1 VGTELECKTV
11 TLNDVDLEV
20 LQGGAGAP
28 LLFLHGANGVAA
40 SHPYLQALAR
50 ERRVIAPS
58 HPGFGRSAL
67 PDWLDSVEDVAHLHL
82 ALMEHLNVRKVDVV
96 GCSLGGWIAAEIITK
111 SLGLVDKAV
120 LVGPVGVKVGAFD
133 QLDVPDVFALS
144 QDALDKLLF
153 HTPAQSKP
161 DPSKL
166 TDEELAIVYR
176 NRETLALLV
185 WEPYMHNPKLKHRL
199 FSTTSKALF
208 VRGES
213 DGLVSADY
221 LQKYAGLIPGARTT
235 TIPKAGHLPQLEQPD
250 VFVSTVLEFL
260 NA

>member
-1 VGTELECKTV
+1 VGPELERKTV

-28 LLFLHGANGVAA
+28 LLFLHGANGVALN
-40 SHPYLQALAR
+40 HPYLQALAQ
-50 ERRVIAPS
+50 ERCVIAPS
-58 HPGFGRSAL
+58 HPGFGKSAL
-67 PDWLDSVEDVAHLHL
+67 PDWLDSVEDIAHLYL
-82 ALMEHLNVRKVDVV
+82 ALMEHLAVRKVDAI
-96 GCSLGGWIAAEIITK
+96 GCSLGGWITAEIITK
-111 SLGLVDKAV
+111 SLDLVDKAV
-120 LVGPVGVKVGAFD
+120 LVGPVGVKVGPFD
-133 QLDVPDVFALS
+133 ELDVPDVFALS
-144 QDALDKLLF
+144 QDALDRLLF
-153 HTPAQSKP
+153 HAPDQSKL

-166 TDEELAIVYR
+166 TDDELAIIYR

-199 FSTTSKALF
+199 FSTKSKALL

-221 LQKYAGLIPGARTT
+221 LQKYAKLIPGARMT
-235 TIPKAGHLPQLEQPD
+235 TIAKAGHLPQLEQPD

>member
-1 VGTELECKTV
+1 VGPELERKTV

-28 LLFLHGANGVAA
+28 LLFLHGANGVALN
-40 SHPYLQALAR
+40 HPYLQALAQ
-50 ERRVIAPS
+50 ERCVIAPS
-58 HPGFGRSAL
+58 HPGFGKSAL
-67 PDWLDSVEDVAHLHL
+67 PDWLDSVEDIAHLYL
-82 ALMEHLNVRKVDVV
+82 ALMEHLAVRKVDAI
-96 GCSLGGWIAAEIITK
+96 GCSLGGWITAEIITK
-111 SLGLVDKAV
+111 SLDLVDKAV
-120 LVGPVGVKVGAFD
+120 LVGPVGVKVGPFD
-133 QLDVPDVFALS
+133 ELDVPDVFALS
-144 QDALDKLLF
+144 QDALDRLLF
-153 HTPAQSKP
+153 HAPAQSKL

-166 TDEELAIVYR
+166 TDDELATVYR

-199 FSTTSKALF
+199 FSTKSKALL

-221 LQKYAGLIPGARTT
+221 LQKYAELIPGARTT
-235 TIPKAGHLPQLEQPD
+235 TIAKAGHLPQLEQPD

>member
-1 VGTELECKTV
+1 VGPELERKTV

-20 LQGGAGAP
+20 LHGGAGAP
-28 LLFLHGANGVAA
+28 LLFLHGANGVALN
-40 SHPYLQALAR
+40 HPYLQALAQ
-50 ERRVIAPS
+50 ERCVIAPS

-67 PDWLDSVEDVAHLHL
+67 PDWLDSVEDIAHLYL
-82 ALMEHLNVRKVDVV
+82 ALMEHLAVRKVDVI

-111 SLGLVDKAV
+111 SLELVDKAV
-120 LVGPVGVKVGAFD
+120 LVGPVGVKVGPFD

-144 QDALDKLLF
+144 QDALDQLLF
-153 HTPAQSKP
+153 YAPAQSKR

-185 WEPYMHNPKLKHRL
+185 WEPYMHNPKLRHRL
-199 FSTTSKALF
+199 FSTKSKALL

-235 TIPKAGHLPQLEQPD
+235 TIAKAGHLPQLEQPD